1 MRSQDFTRSTGQRV
15 IAQDAAAFMQR
26 VYGWMT
32 LGLFVT
38 GFSALYVASS
48 PAAIQFIFGSS
59 ISVFLVIGVQLALVF
74 SIRPVM
80 RSQGWQAGAVLLLL
94 YSATLGVTVSTL
106 LLRYT
111 FTSVAQAFFVT
122 GGAFGGLT
130 LFTFVTKKDLSGV
143 GNFCMVGLI
152 GIILASVVNI
162 FVASSAVHFA
172 ISVLGVLIFAGLTAY
187 DTQKMKEYAYTQDT
201 DNETGRRASIMAAL
215 ELYLDFIMMFIY
227 LTHLLAPR
235 AIEESVF
242 IHEPGFKPRLCYSYN
257 TSTTNLFNFP
267 EMSVIIRIMKHETPI
282 IALIGESL
290 WAFASP

>member
-1 MRSQDFTRSTGQRV
+1 MRSQNFTRSTGQHV

-32 LGLFVT
+32 LGLFIT

-59 ISVFLVIGVQLALVF
+59 LSVFLVIGVQLALVF

-80 RSQGWQAGAVLLLL
+80 RSQGWQAGAILFLL

-111 FTSVAQAFFVT
+111 MTSVAQAFFVT

-130 LFTFVTKKDLSGV
+130 LFAFATKKDLSGL

-162 FVASSAVHFA
+162 FVGSSAVHFA

-201 DNETGRRASIMAAL
+201 DNEAGRRASIMAAL

-227 LTHLLAPR
+227 LTQLLGVSR
-235 AIEESVF
+235 D
-242 IHEPGFKPRLCYSYN
+242 
-257 TSTTNLFNFP
+257 
-267 EMSVIIRIMKHETPI
+267 
-282 IALIGESL
+282 
-290 WAFASP
+290 

>member
-80 RSQGWQAGAVLLLL
+80 RSKGWQAGALLFLL

-130 LFTFVTKKDLSGV
+130 LFAFVTKKDLSGV

-162 FVASSAVHFA
+162 FVGSSAVHFA

-227 LTHLLAPR
+227 LTQLL
-235 AIEESVF
+235 
-242 IHEPGFKPRLCYSYN
+242 G
-257 TSTTNLFNFP
+257 TSR
-267 EMSVIIRIMKHETPI
+267 E
-282 IALIGESL
+282 
-290 WAFASP
+290 

>member
-38 GFSALYVASS
+38 GFSAFYVASS

-59 ISVFLVIGVQLALVF
+59 LSVFLVIGVQLALVF

-80 RSQGWQAGAVLLLL
+80 RSQGWQAGAVLFLL

-111 FTSVAQAFFVT
+111 LTSVAQAFFVT

-130 LFTFVTKKDLSGV
+130 LFAFATKKDLSGV

-162 FVASSAVHFA
+162 FMASSAVHFA
-172 ISVLGVLIFAGLTAY
+172 ISVLGVLIFGGLTAY
-187 DTQKMKEYAYTQDT
+187 DTQKMKEYAYSQDT

-227 LTHLLAPR
+227 LTQLL
-235 AIEESVF
+235 
-242 IHEPGFKPRLCYSYN
+242 G
-257 TSTTNLFNFP
+257 
-267 EMSVIIRIMKHETPI
+267 
-282 IALIGESL
+282 
-290 WAFASP
+290 ASRD

>member
-80 RSQGWQAGAVLLLL
+80 RSKGWQAGAILFLL

-130 LFTFVTKKDLSGV
+130 LFAFVTKKDLSGV

-162 FVASSAVHFA
+162 FVGSSAVHFA

-187 DTQKMKEYAYTQDT
+187 DTQKMKEYAYSQDT

-227 LTHLLAPR
+227 LTQLL
-235 AIEESVF
+235 
-242 IHEPGFKPRLCYSYN
+242 G
-257 TSTTNLFNFP
+257 
-267 EMSVIIRIMKHETPI
+267 
-282 IALIGESL
+282 
-290 WAFASP
+290 ASRD

>member
-80 RSQGWQAGAVLLLL
+80 RSKGWQAGALLFIL

-111 FTSVAQAFFVT
+111 LTSVAQAFFVT

-130 LFTFVTKKDLSGV
+130 LFAFVTKKDLSGV

-162 FVASSAVHFA
+162 FVGSSAVHFA

-187 DTQKMKEYAYTQDT
+187 DTQKMKEYAYTQET

-227 LTHLLAPR
+227 LTQLL
-235 AIEESVF
+235 
-242 IHEPGFKPRLCYSYN
+242 G
-257 TSTTNLFNFP
+257 
-267 EMSVIIRIMKHETPI
+267 
-282 IALIGESL
+282 
-290 WAFASP
+290 ASRE

>member
-1 MRSQDFTRSTGQRV
+1 MRSQDFTRTTGQRV

-80 RSQGWQAGAVLLLL
+80 RSKGWQAGAVLFLL

-130 LFTFVTKKDLSGV
+130 LFAFVTKKDLSGV

-152 GIILASVVNI
+152 GIILASVVNM
-162 FVASSAVHFA
+162 FVGSSAVHFA

-187 DTQKMKEYAYTQDT
+187 DTQKMKEYAYTQET

-227 LTHLLAPR
+227 LTQLL
-235 AIEESVF
+235 
-242 IHEPGFKPRLCYSYN
+242 G
-257 TSTTNLFNFP
+257 
-267 EMSVIIRIMKHETPI
+267 
-282 IALIGESL
+282 
-290 WAFASP
+290 ASRD

>member
-80 RSQGWQAGAVLLLL
+80 RSKGWQAGAILFLL

-130 LFTFVTKKDLSGV
+130 LFAFVTKKDLSGV

-162 FVASSAVHFA
+162 FVGSSAVHFA

-187 DTQKMKEYAYTQDT
+187 DTQKMKEYAYSQDT

-227 LTHLLAPR
+227 LTQLL
-235 AIEESVF
+235 
-242 IHEPGFKPRLCYSYN
+242 G
-257 TSTTNLFNFP
+257 
-267 EMSVIIRIMKHETPI
+267 
-282 IALIGESL
+282 
-290 WAFASP
+290 ASRE

>member
-80 RSQGWQAGAVLLLL
+80 RSKGWQVGAILFLL

-130 LFTFVTKKDLSGV
+130 LFAFVTKKDLSGV

-227 LTHLLAPR
+227 LTHLL
-235 AIEESVF
+235 
-242 IHEPGFKPRLCYSYN
+242 G
-257 TSTTNLFNFP
+257 
-267 EMSVIIRIMKHETPI
+267 
-282 IALIGESL
+282 
-290 WAFASP
+290 ASRD

>member
-80 RSQGWQAGAVLLLL
+80 RSKGWQAGAVLFLL

-130 LFTFVTKKDLSGV
+130 LFAFVTKKDLSGV

-162 FVASSAVHFA
+162 FVGSSAVHFA

-227 LTHLLAPR
+227 LTQLL
-235 AIEESVF
+235 
-242 IHEPGFKPRLCYSYN
+242 G
-257 TSTTNLFNFP
+257 
-267 EMSVIIRIMKHETPI
+267 
-282 IALIGESL
+282 
-290 WAFASP
+290 ASRD

>member
-80 RSQGWQAGAVLLLL
+80 RSKGWQAGAVLFLL

-130 LFTFVTKKDLSGV
+130 LFAFVTKKDLSGV

-187 DTQKMKEYAYTQDT
+187 DTQKMKEYAYNQDT

-227 LTHLLAPR
+227 LTHLL
-235 AIEESVF
+235 S
-242 IHEPGFKPRLCYSYN
+242 
-257 TSTTNLFNFP
+257 
-267 EMSVIIRIMKHETPI
+267 
-282 IALIGESL
+282 
-290 WAFASP
+290 ASRD

>member
-80 RSQGWQAGAVLLLL
+80 RSKGWQVGAILFLL

-130 LFTFVTKKDLSGV
+130 LFAFVTKKDLSGV

-162 FVASSAVHFA
+162 FVGSSAVHFA

-187 DTQKMKEYAYTQDT
+187 DTQKMKEYAYSQDT

-227 LTHLLAPR
+227 LTQLL
-235 AIEESVF
+235 
-242 IHEPGFKPRLCYSYN
+242 G
-257 TSTTNLFNFP
+257 
-267 EMSVIIRIMKHETPI
+267 
-282 IALIGESL
+282 
-290 WAFASP
+290 ASRD

>member
-80 RSQGWQAGAVLLLL
+80 RSKGWQAGALLFIL

-111 FTSVAQAFFVT
+111 LTSVAQAFFVT

-130 LFTFVTKKDLSGV
+130 LFAFVTKKDLSGV

-162 FVASSAVHFA
+162 FVGSSAVHFA

-227 LTHLLAPR
+227 LTQLL
-235 AIEESVF
+235 
-242 IHEPGFKPRLCYSYN
+242 G
-257 TSTTNLFNFP
+257 
-267 EMSVIIRIMKHETPI
+267 
-282 IALIGESL
+282 
-290 WAFASP
+290 ASRD

>member
-80 RSQGWQAGAVLLLL
+80 RSKGWQAGAVLFLL

-111 FTSVAQAFFVT
+111 LTSVAQAFFVT

-130 LFTFVTKKDLSGV
+130 LFAFVTKKDLSGV

-162 FVASSAVHFA
+162 FVGSSAVHFA

-227 LTHLLAPR
+227 LTQLL
-235 AIEESVF
+235 
-242 IHEPGFKPRLCYSYN
+242 G
-257 TSTTNLFNFP
+257 
-267 EMSVIIRIMKHETPI
+267 
-282 IALIGESL
+282 
-290 WAFASP
+290 ASRE

>member
-80 RSQGWQAGAVLLLL
+80 RSKGWQAGALLFIL

-111 FTSVAQAFFVT
+111 LTSVAQAFFVT

-130 LFTFVTKKDLSGV
+130 LFAFVTKKDLSGV

-162 FVASSAVHFA
+162 FVGSSAVHFA

-227 LTHLLAPR
+227 LTQLL
-235 AIEESVF
+235 
-242 IHEPGFKPRLCYSYN
+242 G
-257 TSTTNLFNFP
+257 
-267 EMSVIIRIMKHETPI
+267 
-282 IALIGESL
+282 
-290 WAFASP
+290 ASRE

>member
-80 RSQGWQAGAVLLLL
+80 RSQGWQAGAVLFLL

-130 LFTFVTKKDLSGV
+130 LFAFVTKKDLSGV

-187 DTQKMKEYAYTQDT
+187 DTQKMKNTPTPRTRTMKRA
-201 DNETGRRASIMAAL
+201 GALPSWRRSNSTSI
-215 ELYLDFIMMFIY
+215 
-227 LTHLLAPR
+227 
-235 AIEESVF
+235 S
-242 IHEPGFKPRLCYSYN
+242 S
-257 TSTTNLFNFP
+257 
-267 EMSVIIRIMKHETPI
+267 
-282 IALIGESL
+282 
-290 WAFASP
+290 

>member
-38 GFSALYVASS
+38 GFSAFYVASS

-80 RSQGWQAGAVLLLL
+80 RSKGWQAGAVLFLL

-111 FTSVAQAFFVT
+111 LTSVAQAFFVT

-130 LFTFVTKKDLSGV
+130 LFAFTTKKDLSGV

-162 FVASSAVHFA
+162 FMASSAVHFA

-187 DTQKMKEYAYTQDT
+187 DTQKMREYAYAQDT

-227 LTHLLAPR
+227 LTQLL
-235 AIEESVF
+235 
-242 IHEPGFKPRLCYSYN
+242 G
-257 TSTTNLFNFP
+257 
-267 EMSVIIRIMKHETPI
+267 
-282 IALIGESL
+282 
-290 WAFASP
+290 ASRD

>member
-80 RSQGWQAGAVLLLL
+80 RSQGWQAGAVLFLL

-130 LFTFVTKKDLSGV
+130 LFAFVTKKDLSAV

-227 LTHLLAPR
+227 LTHLL
-235 AIEESVF
+235 
-242 IHEPGFKPRLCYSYN
+242 G
-257 TSTTNLFNFP
+257 
-267 EMSVIIRIMKHETPI
+267 
-282 IALIGESL
+282 
-290 WAFASP
+290 ASRD

>member
-1 MRSQDFTRSTGQRV
+1 MRSQDFTSSTGQRV

-80 RSQGWQAGAVLLLL
+80 RSKGWQAGAILFLL

-130 LFTFVTKKDLSGV
+130 LFAFVTKKDLSGV

-227 LTHLLAPR
+227 LTHLL
-235 AIEESVF
+235 
-242 IHEPGFKPRLCYSYN
+242 G
-257 TSTTNLFNFP
+257 
-267 EMSVIIRIMKHETPI
+267 
-282 IALIGESL
+282 
-290 WAFASP
+290 ASRD

>member
-80 RSQGWQAGAVLLLL
+80 RSKGWQAGAILFLL

-130 LFTFVTKKDLSGV
+130 LFAFVTKKDLSGV

-162 FVASSAVHFA
+162 FVSSSAVHFA

-187 DTQKMKEYAYTQDT
+187 DTQKMKEYAYSQDT

-227 LTHLLAPR
+227 LTQLL
-235 AIEESVF
+235 
-242 IHEPGFKPRLCYSYN
+242 G
-257 TSTTNLFNFP
+257 
-267 EMSVIIRIMKHETPI
+267 
-282 IALIGESL
+282 
-290 WAFASP
+290 ASRD

>member
-80 RSQGWQAGAVLLLL
+80 RSKGWQAGAILFLL

-130 LFTFVTKKDLSGV
+130 LFAFVTKKDLSGV

-162 FVASSAVHFA
+162 FVGSSAVHFA

-227 LTHLLAPR
+227 LTHLL
-235 AIEESVF
+235 
-242 IHEPGFKPRLCYSYN
+242 G
-257 TSTTNLFNFP
+257 
-267 EMSVIIRIMKHETPI
+267 
-282 IALIGESL
+282 
-290 WAFASP
+290 ASRE

>member
-80 RSQGWQAGAVLLLL
+80 RSKGWQAGAVLFLL

-111 FTSVAQAFFVT
+111 LTSVAQAFFVT

-130 LFTFVTKKDLSGV
+130 LFAFVTKKDLSGV

-227 LTHLLAPR
+227 LTHLL
-235 AIEESVF
+235 
-242 IHEPGFKPRLCYSYN
+242 G
-257 TSTTNLFNFP
+257 
-267 EMSVIIRIMKHETPI
+267 
-282 IALIGESL
+282 
-290 WAFASP
+290 ASRD

>member
-80 RSQGWQAGAVLLLL
+80 RSKGWQAGAILFLL

-130 LFTFVTKKDLSGV
+130 LFAFVTKKDLSGV

-162 FVASSAVHFA
+162 FVGSSAVHFA

-227 LTHLLAPR
+227 LTQLL
-235 AIEESVF
+235 
-242 IHEPGFKPRLCYSYN
+242 G
-257 TSTTNLFNFP
+257 
-267 EMSVIIRIMKHETPI
+267 
-282 IALIGESL
+282 
-290 WAFASP
+290 ASRD

>member
-80 RSQGWQAGAVLLLL
+80 RSKGWQAGAILFLL

-130 LFTFVTKKDLSGV
+130 LFAFVTKKDLSGV

-187 DTQKMKEYAYTQDT
+187 DTQKMKEYAYSQDT

-227 LTHLLAPR
+227 LTQLL
-235 AIEESVF
+235 
-242 IHEPGFKPRLCYSYN
+242 G
-257 TSTTNLFNFP
+257 
-267 EMSVIIRIMKHETPI
+267 
-282 IALIGESL
+282 
-290 WAFASP
+290 ASRD

>member
-26 VYGWMT
+26 IYGWMT

-80 RSQGWQAGAVLLLL
+80 RSKGWQAGAVLFLL

-111 FTSVAQAFFVT
+111 LTSVAQAFFVT

-130 LFTFVTKKDLSGV
+130 LFAFVTKKDLSGV

-227 LTHLLAPR
+227 LTHLL
-235 AIEESVF
+235 
-242 IHEPGFKPRLCYSYN
+242 G
-257 TSTTNLFNFP
+257 
-267 EMSVIIRIMKHETPI
+267 
-282 IALIGESL
+282 
-290 WAFASP
+290 ASRD

>member
-80 RSQGWQAGAVLLLL
+80 RSKGWQAGAILFLL

-130 LFTFVTKKDLSGV
+130 LFAFVTKKDLSGV

-162 FVASSAVHFA
+162 FVGSSAVHFA

-187 DTQKMKEYAYTQDT
+187 DTQKMKEYAYTQET

-227 LTHLLAPR
+227 LTQLL
-235 AIEESVF
+235 
-242 IHEPGFKPRLCYSYN
+242 G
-257 TSTTNLFNFP
+257 TSR
-267 EMSVIIRIMKHETPI
+267 E
-282 IALIGESL
+282 
-290 WAFASP
+290 

>member
-80 RSQGWQAGAVLLLL
+80 RSKGWQAGALLFLL

-130 LFTFVTKKDLSGV
+130 LFAFVTKKDLSGV
-143 GNFCMVGLI
+143 GNFCMVGLF

-162 FVASSAVHFA
+162 FVGSSAVHFA

-187 DTQKMKEYAYTQDT
+187 DTQKMKEYAYSQDT

-227 LTHLLAPR
+227 LTHLL
-235 AIEESVF
+235 
-242 IHEPGFKPRLCYSYN
+242 G
-257 TSTTNLFNFP
+257 
-267 EMSVIIRIMKHETPI
+267 
-282 IALIGESL
+282 
-290 WAFASP
+290 ASRE